1 MAVLH
6 KASVPTTAEAVIEQ
20 LHPAKAIV
28 GRKEQI
34 IIKKAK
40 IIRKKDK
47 RREKLC
53 TFIIKIRTLVIIH
66 KKQSKSH
73 IPDHNQAPHIKKGFV
88 WRSP

>member
-40 IIRKKDK
+40 MTEDKK
-47 RREKLC
+47 
-53 TFIIKIRTLVIIH
+53 KIPI
-66 KKQSKSH
+66 
-73 IPDHNQAPHIKKGFV
+73 
-88 WRSP
+88 